1 MPVERVDPHIAHTR
15 DGPTPS
21 ANTTIHPEV
30 LHELVEELNP
40 DQPRDMIKRAGEEHS
55 DVAAHIKGTIEE
67 MGENQRHHVLNFDIA
82 YRNISHTLFTECL
95 ELHPS
100 LVSDVA
106 NLVYRQI
113 RDTIRDIAKL
123 CGPGRRLQTRLDRPL
138 ALRTIGT
145 FICISIE
152 HKVGH
157 DIQVLFHFDPCLE
170 ESVMEILSTM
180 SEERRAIREDESS
193 ERALWPHLVEF
204 KDLALEHQLFHR
216 FGDVLALIDLQGEG
230 DGDRD

>member
-1 MPVERVDPHIAHTR
+1 M
-15 DGPTPS
+15 
-21 ANTTIHPEV
+21 
-30 LHELVEELNP
+30 EELNP

-55 DVAAHIKGTIEE
+55 DVATHIKGTIEE
-67 MGENQRHHVLNFDIA
+67 MGENQRHHVLNFHIA
-82 YRNISHTLFTECL
+82 YRNISHTLFTEWL
-95 ELHPS
+95 QLHPS

-123 CGPGRRLQTRLDRPL
+123 CGPGRRLQTRLGRPS

-145 FICISIE
+145 FICISIK
-152 HKVGH
+152 HKEGH
-157 DIQVLFHFDPCLE
+157 DVQVLFDFDHCLE
-170 ESVMEILSTM
+170 ESMMEILSTM
-180 SEERRAIREDESS
+180 SEEERRAIREDESS
-193 ERALWPHLVEF
+193 ERALWPHLVEC

-216 FGDVLALIDLQGEG
+216 FGDVVALIDPQGEG